1 MEDSYTSDQ
10 SSDSRLTEDRRRKIL
25 ENLKRERERRKEAI
39 EKGEIF
45 ELDIEED
52 VPLSYNLPTPTNTSN
67 QGFRSEV
74 INKLLQERRKC
85 LEISPSFSLTSPRL
99 SETIE
104 ETREFLKTKEDLNC
118 VKRINIG
125 DLVSPKAMSRIS
137 DQSPRS
143 NRSRDANQKASKANS
158 RASTP
163 NSEQYPTKR
172 EVSSKLAKPPK
183 PGKTGR
189 MSKAESFESPKIA
202 SQTTKVGKERKVAFE
217 NGNKERS
224 STPKGIKVES
234 PSPSKSKVSTAT
246 VSSKGSPT
254 TLKVKASPGSNKQ
267 SPRSR
272 SNSAPRS
279 RMKDISFEIEKKT
292 AEECT
297 FQPKITPLPKSKQF
311 NYKTDKL
318 DKPTKER
325 LNELA
330 KPKTD
335 QLRELERL
343 KLERDK
349 RMQEEC
355 TFQPRI
361 TDYQFTSKYL
371 GSEPVEERLHNEA
384 KLKAAIQEKLRQEK
398 ELQELETYTFKPKVA
413 DARAFHKPPIYK
425 RVQELQNEKSEYL
438 DNLRHEN
445 ERAQK
450 ELTFQPKL
458 NPTVFVI

>member
-1 MEDSYTSDQ
+1 MEEEYSYISDQ
-10 SSDSRLTEDRRRKIL
+10 SSDSKLTEDRRRRIL
-25 ENLKRERERRKEAI
+25 ENLKRERERRREAI

-52 VPLSYNLPTPTNTSN
+52 VPLSYNLPTPSNTSQ

-104 ETREFLKTKEDLNC
+104 ESKEFMKTKEDLNC

-125 DLVSPKAMSRIS
+125 DLVSPKGLSRIS
-137 DQSPRS
+137 DQSPKS
-143 NRSRDANQKASKANS
+143 NRSRDTQERAYKANS

-183 PGKTGR
+183 PGKTGKTGR
-189 MSKAESFESPKIA
+189 LSRAESLESPKMV
-202 SQTTKVGKERKVAFE
+202 SQTTKIGKEKKVAFE

-224 STPKGIKVES
+224 STPKGIKVDS
-234 PSPSKSKVSTAT
+234 PSPSKSKVS
-246 VSSKGSPT
+246 SSPST
-254 TLKVKASPGSNKQ
+254 TKVKASPGSNKK

-279 RMKDISFEIEKKT
+279 RLKDISFEIEKKT

-297 FQPKITPLPKSKQF
+297 FQPKITPLPKSKKF

-318 DKPTKER
+318 DKPTQQR

-349 RMQEEC
+349 LMQVEC
-355 TFQPRI
+355 TFQPKI
-361 TDYQFTSKYL
+361 TEYQFTSKYL

-384 KLKAAIQEKLRQEK
+384 KLKSAIQEKLRQEK
-398 ELQELETYTFKPKVA
+398 ELQELETYTFKPKVT
-413 DARAFHKPPIYK
+413 DARAFSKPPIYK

-445 ERAQK
+445 ERAMK

-458 NPTVFVI
+458 NPTVFII